1 MSKVISYEFR
11 MNNST
16 QHTVSHLECGHE
28 RVFEYG
34 YRPADALCWVCP
46 PEAAPQPHA
55 GKLVSDLVRAVNSV
69 DMREL
74 SPDAPRY
81 TSAEDRCRTQSCV
94 RPDHRCIL
102 QAGHVKRG
110 FISCQFSPEDKDCEE
125 GCIAGIGTDAP
136 GENGYQCRKPVVG
149 DDNLCAEHEEAEN
162 A

>member
-55 GKLVSDLVRAVNSV
+55 GKLVSDLVYASYRAQRDNSPEV
-69 DMREL
+69 TPERWGAIFDDSADLEARYQREL
-74 SPDAPRY
+74 AARAKAD
-81 TSAEDRCRTQSCV
+81 E
-94 RPDHRCIL
+94 
-102 QAGHVKRG
+102 
-110 FISCQFSPEDKDCEE
+110 
-125 GCIAGIGTDAP
+125 CIAGIGTDAT

-149 DDNLCAEHEEAEN
+149 DGNLCAEHEEAEN

>member
-1 MSKVISYEFR
+1 MYQGNLI
-11 MNNST
+11 
-16 QHTVSHLECGHE
+16 
-28 RVFEYG
+28 
-34 YRPADALCWVCP
+34 
-46 PEAAPQPHA
+46 
-55 GKLVSDLVRAVNSV
+55 SDLVRTVDSL

-81 TSAEDRCRTQSCV
+81 TSAEGRCRTQSCV

-125 GCIAGIGTDAP
+125 GCIAGIGTDAT
-136 GENGYQCRKPVVG
+136 GENGFACGKKVVQG
-149 DDNLCAEHEEAEN
+149 TNYCPLHVEEAER